1 MEEEVIVEKLWGAE
15 RWLYNGYDYCMKEL
29 YIEQGAKSSLHMH
42 KIKKET
48 FLVTFGSVKIEVG
61 TKLLHLHVGDFV
73 TIEPGT
79 YHRFWTDTKMAR
91 VVEASTYH
99 DDSDVYRKEESYRWM
114 KKPKPQ

>member
-73 TIEPGT
+73 TIEPGRTTDFGLTPKWQGLWRPQPTTTTAT
-79 YHRFWTDTKMAR
+79 YTGRKNRTDG
-91 VVEASTYH
+91 
-99 DDSDVYRKEESYRWM
+99 
-114 KKPKPQ
+114 